1 MFVNVSRVGS
11 VLVKDQA
18 FKKNGHSPIR
28 DLDNLTQDASSGTVP
43 DEPTFVSRVRDA
55 DLVGSQ
61 VRELKQID
69 TVRRIR
75 VKLSTVARE
84 ARRGTGGQGR
94 DRDPPW
100 RAAAHAFGIV
110 CPDPVLGHGADQ
122 PEAAEKVIA

>member
-1 MFVNVSRVGS
+1 MMFGNGSRIVS

-18 FKKNGHSPIR
+18 LKKKGHSPIG
-28 DLDNLTQDASSGTVP
+28 DLDNLTQDASSRTVP
-43 DEPTFVSRVRDA
+43 DEPTVVSRVCDA

-84 ARRGTGGQGR
+84 ARRGTGGQVVTETRRGVPQR
-94 DRDPPW
+94 VHSASYAPIRSLATALTSRRP
-100 RAAAHAFGIV
+100 RRR
-110 CPDPVLGHGADQ
+110 
-122 PEAAEKVIA
+122 